1 MFGRIGPMELILIF
15 SIALIIFG
23 PKKLPEIGKAI
34 GSAIQ
39 NFKRHSNSL
48 TEGLESDTSSTSQPA
63 AASSPPTESGKGTVE
78 PEPETKPAPTSEPEK
93 KEPQ

>member
-39 NFKRHSNSL
+39 NFKRQTNSL
-48 TEGLESDTSSTSQPA
+48 TEGLESDTTGPSQPEA
-63 AASSPPTESGKGTVE
+63 KAPPAESANVATQ
-78 PEPETKPAPTSEPEK
+78 PETKPATPSEPQQ
-93 KEPQ
+93 KES

>member
-48 TEGLESDTSSTSQPA
+48 TEGLDSDTPGSAQQPA
-63 AASSPPTESGKGTVE
+63 AGSASAENA
-78 PEPETKPAPTSEPEK
+78 KPAAAPESRPVK
-93 KEPQ
+93 ADEPQPKDSQ

>member
-39 NFKRHSNSL
+39 NFKRQSSSL
-48 TEGLESDTSSTSQPA
+48 TEELESSAAGTSQPA
-63 AASSPPTESGKGTVE
+63 ANTQPAENVKVPAQLEAS
-78 PEPETKPAPTSEPEK
+78 PAAPSEPEQ
-93 KEPQ
+93 KESQ

>member
-1 MFGRIGPMELILIF
+1 MFGRIGPMELVLIF

-48 TEGLESDTSSTSQPA
+48 TESLETETPAAPQGTQNARAAANPETAPAAQPA
-63 AASSPPTESGKGTVE
+63 QAAQP
-78 PEPETKPAPTSEPEK
+78 EPEK
-93 KEPQ
+93 KES